1 MNMKSLRIIVPL
13 LLLLSDGCIEPLD
26 VTPVAAPARIVVD
39 GLVINEPGPYTVKL
53 TYSGSTGKFSQDAPP
68 VRGAT
73 ITIIENGSIVR
84 PLYETGNGIYQTS
97 ATWQAQ
103 EGNTYEVR
111 IIASEQEF
119 RSVPQTLISAG
130 SIDNIYTEFEE
141 DALVY
146 YNDGSL
152 KQDAINIL
160 VDAKA
165 ANADAGNLRWRF
177 KGVYHARTY
186 PELYYTVNNDTGE
199 RIPKPW
205 PCSGY
210 IGGQGGLSKIGPCTC
225 CECWPSEF
233 GTNVVLSNTQI
244 VKDAEYKRVMVHKI
258 PVSAI
263 RFMYRYRVEV
273 EQLSLS
279 PELYHYWKLVKIQQE
294 SAGSLFQPS
303 AVKVKGNLYDVND
316 KEEVLGVFAVC
327 GVTRKAVFVNPSVV
341 RSSLNPLAE
350 AIIYPCKDV
359 FPNATDKPAYWP

>member
-1 MNMKSLRIIVPL
+1 MKLLRIIIPL
-13 LLLLSDGCIEPLD
+13 LLLLSDGCIEPLNI
-26 VTPVAAPARIVVD
+26 TPAVLSKIVVD
-39 GLVINEPGPYTVKL
+39 GLVTNEPGPYTVKL
-53 TYSGSTGKFSQDAPP
+53 TYSGSTDKFSQDAPP

-73 ITIIENGSIVR
+73 ITIVENGSIVR
-84 PLYETGNGIYQTS
+84 PLYETGNGVYQTS

-111 IIASEQEF
+111 IITGADKEF

-130 SIDNIYTEFEE
+130 SIDHIYTEFEE
-141 DALVY
+141 DGFTF
-146 YNDGSL
+146 NDDGSG
-152 KQDAINIL
+152 KMDAINIL

-165 ANADAGNLRWRF
+165 ATPDAGNLRWRF

-210 IGGQGGLSKIGPCTC
+210 IGGPGGLSKIGPCNC
-225 CECWPSEF
+225 CECWPTELGSE
-233 GTNVVLSNTQI
+233 VVLSNTQI
-244 VKDAEYKRVMVHKI
+244 VKDATYKKVSVHKI
-258 PVSAI
+258 PVNSL
-263 RFMYRYRVEV
+263 RFMNLYRAEV

-294 SAGSLFQPS
+294 SAGSIFQPS
-303 AVKVKGNLYDVND
+303 AVRVRGNLYDTDD

-327 GVTRKAVFVNPSVV
+327 GITRKAVYVDPSVV
-341 RSSLNPLAE
+341 RTSLNPLAE
-350 AIIYPCKDV
+350 AIIHPCKEV
-359 FPNATDKPAYWP
+359 FSNATDKPAYWP